1 MSNHISN
8 KSWGSFRRSNSQ
20 VLAALWMK
28 MSAIMLDQQ
37 QQQQQQQHSDNESLI
52 EKLYDWHQ

>member
-1 MSNHISN
+1 MSNHIWN

-37 QQQQQQQHSDNESLI
+37 QQQQQQHSDNESLI